1 MSLKGLAF
9 FLDILYPFFLVIFS
23 FFGNIIV
30 FIVYSTKYFRY
41 LPSRNIWRIV
51 SLIDIFCVL
60 QILKYLIDSI
70 YGFKIYLLSPL
81 VCKLI
86 SYASHLGAVS
96 AWLHA
101 YLAIELFGSII
112 LPNFIKRIHQ
122 LQPITITVII
132 TFNMIFYTQRFIYMD
147 LGVENNQTYCME
159 LEVFRPSIEIFLWV
173 DLVNCALLP
182 FFLMFL
188 SSVLLIFTIFKSR
201 TRLISSQS
209 TTIRR
214 KLAREINFSVSLVVI
229 NFLFLALYLPIHV
242 LFVVNNPSDLWF
254 SILDNL
260 YYSSY
265 AINFAILIMFNSIFR
280 KQCVKMI
287 ISGFGS
293 QNHTRSLFFT

>member
-265 AINFAILIMFNSIFR
+265 AINFVILIMFNSIFR